1 MLCPWQRLLPLVLAV
16 WASVSSG
23 DLLVRKC
30 CGQHQFMDDKH
41 VCRDA
46 NASQDNSD
54 DPWWWL
60 PKSSVSLN
68 NTFVEPENV
77 ARVLSG
83 VRAEY
88 NATATCD
95 QESQLELVNLPGEDM
110 DEFHL
115 HIGSQQ
121 VELQVLVLDTAPEG
135 ALVPATSFCV
145 DGVRVGSRVLHVA
158 FACVCAGAAP
168 CVRKCCK
175 DYQAYDPD
183 GDGRCVQVS
192 DEEWDRDPDIGFW
205 RPTLQDRTATPKHFV
220 VRARKPRCS
229 LRTYSTQGNASG
241 FVLRDDG
248 HLLVPTGAW
257 LAPEEF
263 CAERVLFRD
272 SWLVVFAC
280 LQPAAASSAL
290 HVVEGVLLSL
300 LLLPAR
306 LRRRLHV
313 RLSLAHNATLAAAFV
328 ATAVLHLSPDA
339 GSPTG
344 CVLLAFVIQF
354 TFLAAFFWLNVMCI
368 DISWTFTGM
377 RTTRCPALERDRR
390 RFLWYSAY
398 AWGCTAAICAAAVG
412 AEFSPAVPEDS
423 PFKPNI
429 NKGTCWFK
437 GKPAT
442 LVYFY
447 GPMALL
453 LVSNLCLFAYTAGR
467 ICVARRGS
475 GILRKPGS
483 QRHHGGS
490 KRRQQ
495 QEQQKEL
502 GPEQAR
508 REQRKDRERLA
519 LYGKLFGLMGVTWL
533 MEIVSWAVG
542 GPAYVWIV
550 TDLVNVMRP
559 AFIFYIFCCNRTVVR
574 QLRTKLPGSWP
585 CALAPS
591 QGGDSVRSGG
601 GSSSGAHSRPT
612 GTASTS
618 ANALEMASLRS

>member
-77 ARVLSG
+77 TRVLSG

-145 DGVRVGSRVLHVA
+145 DGVRVGGRVLHVA

-205 RPTLQDRTATPKHFV
+205 RPTLQDRTAIPKHFV

-290 HVVEGVLLSL
+290 HVVEGVLL
-300 LLLPAR
+300 A
-306 LRRRLHV
+306 
-313 RLSLAHNATLAAAFV
+313 
-328 ATAVLHLSPDA
+328 
-339 GSPTG
+339 
-344 CVLLAFVIQF
+344 LAFVIQF

-475 GILRKPGS
+475 GILRKSGS
-483 QRHHGGS
+483 QRHHGGG

-495 QEQQKEL
+495 QEQ
-502 GPEQAR
+502 
-508 REQRKDRERLA
+508 LA

-559 AFIFYIFCCNRTVVR
+559 AFIFYIFCCNRKVVR